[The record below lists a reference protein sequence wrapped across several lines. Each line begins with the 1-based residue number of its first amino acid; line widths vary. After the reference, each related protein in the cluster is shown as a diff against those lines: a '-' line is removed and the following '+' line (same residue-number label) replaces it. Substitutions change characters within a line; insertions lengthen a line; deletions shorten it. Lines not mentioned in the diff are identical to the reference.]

1 MLWQLWYPLYRV
13 LIDILIFQ
21 NSRIFLIKSIL
32 LIMLAFNM
40 LLLIEMITMNCLWI
54 IVSQIYQLL
63 SIVCTCIFTLF
74 ISSKFNHPNIVQLIG
89 VCFENHPRYIVLE
102 LLEGGDLKSFLRE
115 MRPKPVSYQATNR
128 VSSHLTLYELHD
140 MLSGYA
146 PTNSNERPFCFRNV
160 SLFLSFFLVPNTC
173 SDNFSEMSD
182 SKYVNF
188 LQMINSAVDFFF
200 QEHVQNSLPVGKY
213 GLIYVFH
220 ERFCPGVFSE
230 KVAGENSKLMDNRP
244 WGVNMHYRFS

>member
-160 SLFLSFFLVPNTC
+160 SLFLSFFFGAQYLFGQFFGDEWFQICKFFTNDKQCSGLFFPGTC
-173 SDNFSEMSD
+173 AKFTSCWQIWLNLCFSWEILSR
-182 SKYVNF
+182 SF
-188 LQMINSAVDFFF
+188 LRKGCRWKLQT
-200 QEHVQNSLPVGKY
+200 Y
-213 GLIYVFH
+213 G
-220 ERFCPGVFSE
+220 
-230 KVAGENSKLMDNRP
+230 
-244 WGVNMHYRFS
+244 